1 MNCYTW
7 TFKYLRLCLGIDVK
21 FAQVCECVCVW
32 ERRGREEQ
40 RGRETEREKTYLLS
54 IGQIWTR
61 DKGIVKMRLVLKEGI
76 DVLKKRHIL
85 KLGFQYR

>member
-1 MNCYTW
+1 MAIPQCQN
-7 TFKYLRLCLGIDVK
+7 YLEQRTNEII
-21 FAQVCECVCVW
+21 
-32 ERRGREEQ
+32 RRGREEQ